1 MQRVTLTLDD
11 DLLAALDA
19 LSARRGYHNRSEAVR
34 DILRDALN
42 QILRRRNHGAGMPS
56 CRTCMNMKNANW
68 RAGWWPPSIIITI
81 SVATLHVHIS
91 HDDCPEIAVLKGDMA
106 EVQHFADDVIAQR
119 GVRHGHLQCL
129 ADD

>member
-42 QILRRRNHGAGMPS
+42 QDPPSPESRRGYAVLSYVYEHEKRELAS
-56 CRTCMNMKNANW
+56 RLVL
-68 RAGWWPPSIIITI
+68 PSIIITI
-81 SVATLHVHIS
+81 SPSPRCMCIS
-91 HDDCPEIAVLKGDMA
+91 VMTTAWRLRC
-106 EVQHFADDVIAQR
+106 
-119 GVRHGHLQCL
+119 
-129 ADD
+129 

>member
-42 QILRRRNHGAGMPS
+42 QDPRRRNHGAGMPS
-56 CRTCMNMKNANW
+56 CRTCMNMRNANW
-68 RAGWWPPSIIITI
+68 RAGWWISPSPRIII
-81 SVATLHVHIS
+81 HIGARAAWCS
-91 HDDCPEIAVLKGDMA
+91 
-106 EVQHFADDVIAQR
+106 
-119 GVRHGHLQCL
+119 L
-129 ADD
+129 A

>member
-42 QILRRRNHGAGMPS
+42 QD
-56 CRTCMNMKNANW
+56 
-68 RAGWWPPSIIITI
+68 PPS
-81 SVATLHVHIS
+81 
-91 HDDCPEIAVLKGDMA
+91 PESRRGYAV
-106 EVQHFADDVIAQR
+106 
-119 GVRHGHLQCL
+119 
-129 ADD
+129 

>member
-42 QILRRRNHGAGMPS
+42 RGS
-56 CRTCMNMKNANW
+56 
-68 RAGWWPPSIIITI
+68 
-81 SVATLHVHIS
+81 SVAGITARV
-91 HDDCPEIAVLKGDMA
+91 CRPV
-106 EVQHFADDVIAQR
+106 
-119 GVRHGHLQCL
+119 VRV
-129 ADD
+129 

>member
-42 QILRRRNHGAGMPS
+42 QDPPSPESRRGMPF
-56 CRTCMNMKNANW
+56 CRTCMNMRNANW

-81 SVATLHVHIS
+81 SPSPRCMCIS
-91 HDDCPEIAVLKGDMA
+91 VMTTAWRLRC
-106 EVQHFADDVIAQR
+106 
-119 GVRHGHLQCL
+119 
-129 ADD
+129 

>member
-42 QILRRRNHGAGMPS
+42 QD
-56 CRTCMNMKNANW
+56 
-68 RAGWWPPSIIITI
+68 PPSPE
-81 SVATLHVHIS
+81 SRRGYAVLSYVYVHIS
-91 HDDCPEIAVLKGDMA
+91 HDDCLEIAVLKGDMA

>member
-81 SVATLHVHIS
+81 SPSPRCMCIS
-91 HDDCPEIAVLKGDMA
+91 VMTTAGDCGA
-106 EVQHFADDVIAQR
+106 ER
-119 GVRHGHLQCL
+119 
-129 ADD
+129 